1 MVCGK
6 NLDSGE
12 NKMSE
17 LVEKVEDLASEGKA
31 EVEAVEKKVEAAVN
45 TVAKVLD
52 TATGEV
58 THVAKGAVIAITAE
72 EKLAIRELENKFL
85 KTQMEI
91 TRLQNIAQEV
101 QKNFPALIEQLKQ
114 KYVVDPATYV
124 FDSIKLEFLRK

>member
-17 LVEKVEDLASEGKA
+17 LVEKVEDLASEVKA
-31 EVEAVEKKVEAAVN
+31 EVKAVETKVETAV
-45 TVAKVLD
+45 
-52 TATGEV
+52 
-58 THVAKGAVIAITAE
+58 KGAVAEVKTVEEKIVHTAENAVVAITAE
-72 EKLAIRELENKFL
+72 EKLVIRELENKFL

-91 TRLQNIAQEV
+91 TRLQSIAQEV

-124 FDSIKLEFLRK
+124 FDSAKLEFRRK

>member
-72 EKLAIRELENKFL
+72 EKLVIRELENKFL

-91 TRLQNIAQEV
+91 TRLQNVAQEV
-101 QKNFPALIEQLKQ
+101 QKNFPMLIEQLKQ

-124 FDSIKLEFLRK
+124 FDSAKLEFRRK